1 MKPGTAWW
9 YKLNTQQCDELLE
22 MCKDKSLT
30 YSEIGRA
37 YNVSISKISGFA
49 LSHGVSPRMT
59 MGPRID
65 KKPKAANAAATSLSL
80 VERQLEETAK
90 EEVALRKKIEDLQR
104 RRAELALRFE
114 FVDDRILVWGV
125 AEGHALDATSA
136 EWTQFLALE
145 GARKLREFI
154 VSLGAHKGGRS

>member
-9 YKLNTQQCDELLE
+9 YKLNNQQRDELLE

-49 LSHGVSPRMT
+49 LSHNVPPRMT
-59 MGPRID
+59 MGPRAGNKSRTTIS
-65 KKPKAANAAATSLSL
+65 TSLSS
-80 VERQLEETAK
+80 VERQLEEAAK
-90 EEVALRKKIEDLQR
+90 EEAALRKRIEDLQR
-104 RRAELALRFE
+104 RRAELAIRFS
-114 FVDDRILVWGV
+114 FVNGRVLVYGIT
-125 AEGHALDATSA
+125 EGHALDATPA

-145 GARKLREFI
+145 GARRLREFI
-154 VSLGAHKGGRS
+154 VSLGGHKEDRL